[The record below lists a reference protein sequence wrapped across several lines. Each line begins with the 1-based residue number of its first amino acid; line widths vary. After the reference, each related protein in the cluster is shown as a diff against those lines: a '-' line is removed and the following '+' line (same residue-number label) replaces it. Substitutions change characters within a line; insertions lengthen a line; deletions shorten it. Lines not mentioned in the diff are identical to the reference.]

1 MQMKE
6 ENEAKEERG
15 WLAWMVNVLS
25 LLKAIVSQIFVKRIE
40 RSFTSFFMVCWGVES
55 AVLILFLSWSE
66 PSKDAPSLQASH
78 LGSAYL
84 TCDSSQVEWE
94 LVEVHVAGD
103 CANFRA
109 EASDLVGQHAWSGDL
124 NGIVPIVVIVTKRVC
139 EVKNRHLR
147 DLRWVLGHIE
157 VRGLDRA
164 LSHGV
169 RNKEEVKL
177 PVNDFGL
184 FNKAIVDVGTLRW
197 VVDEVLTV
205 VLLSLLEESLTDPLV
220 HDDQGD
226 LWSFLFLL
234 FTTVSSESVF
244 KCYDLIELG

>member
-1 MQMKE
+1 
-6 ENEAKEERG
+6 
-15 WLAWMVNVLS
+15 
-25 LLKAIVSQIFVKRIE
+25 
-40 RSFTSFFMVCWGVES
+40 
-55 AVLILFLSWSE
+55 
-66 PSKDAPSLQASH
+66 
-78 LGSAYL
+78 
-84 TCDSSQVEWE
+84 
-94 LVEVHVAGD
+94 
-103 CANFRA
+103 
-109 EASDLVGQHAWSGDL
+109 
-124 NGIVPIVVIVTKRVC
+124 
-139 EVKNRHLR
+139 
-147 DLRWVLGHIE
+147 
-157 VRGLDRA
+157 
-164 LSHGV
+164 V

-197 VVDEVLTV
+197 VIDEVLTV